1 MGVVYQYFTFNGKSS
16 RDFEVWISG
25 SGTFNAPRRDVE
37 SIAVPGRNGN
47 LHIDNG
53 RFDNIEITYPA
64 FIVKAFR
71 QNFDAFKAYMNAQ
84 SGYKVL
90 RDSYHPEYY
99 RKARFAGELQP
110 EMTTLNREGT
120 FDIVFD
126 CDPRRFMI
134 SGEKL
139 RQFTGET
146 IMNPTLFSS
155 KPLIRVYG
163 TGTLRVNDISVV
175 ISNADEYT
183 DINSEIEEAYKGSVN
198 CNGNITLTDG
208 EFPVLKPGSNSIS
221 YTGNRID
228 IAPNWWTV

>member
-146 IMNPTLFSS
+146 IMNPTLFPS

-208 EFPVLKPGSNSIS
+208 EFPVLKSGSNSIS

>member
-175 ISNADEYT
+175 ISTADEYT

-208 EFPVLKPGSNSIS
+208 EFPVLKSGSNSIS